1 MNEQQ
6 HFVPNDQCLDRG
18 LLVSMRD
25 GELPTDENVQ
35 ALAHL
40 IGCADCSAD
49 ERDIRKSGQDV
60 YGLLD
65 TLNPSASAMPH
76 TAKAFT
82 AFQTKIHEEQHPAHD
97 LHIVPLAG
105 QKSQK
110 PLQPA
115 WRRNRVRWITAAV
128 AAALIAALLLPNA
141 GVLANQ
147 FFALFHVQ
155 QFQPVKLD
163 ANQTTQDL
171 FNNLTDFGTLNVSQT
186 QITDL
191 NNPTKAQVEQRTHF
205 SLLLPSKLPQGVTA
219 TPRYAFFNGAKAT
232 FTFDTAKA
240 RAAMQRIGDGNVRIP
255 AQLNGATYTI
265 TVAPG
270 VAIQYARV
278 CSSDTSNKD
287 ASATCSN
294 QRQLDIAEV
303 PSPTVQ
309 GTSANSLTDLRAYML
324 SLPHLSLGVH
334 ELWQNVDLSTGTI
347 PVPLPTAQTDAQQVS
362 IHGASGVLLVDNTI
376 KYGGVLWQS
385 HNIVYAV
392 VTNTNDHNQ
401 ILDTANS
408 LG

>member
-49 ERDIRKSGQDV
+49 ERDIQQNGQDV
-60 YGLLD
+60 YSLLS
-65 TLNPSASAMPH
+65 TLNPSAMPDTNKAFATFQAKLRDEQH
-76 TAKAFT
+76 TAN
-82 AFQTKIHEEQHPAHD
+82 D
-97 LHIVPLAG
+97 LNIVPLSG
-105 QKSQK
+105 QKAQK

-115 WRRNRVRWITAAV
+115 WKRNRVRWITAAV

-141 GVLANQ
+141 GVLASQ

-171 FNNLTDFGTLNVSQT
+171 FNNLTDFGTLKVSPT

-205 SLLLPSKLPQGVTA
+205 PLLQPSKLPQGVPT
-219 TPRYAFFNGAKAT
+219 TPRYAFFNGTQAT
-232 FTFDTAKA
+232 FTFDAAKA
-240 RAAMQRIGDGNVRIP
+240 RATMQRIGDSNVHIP
-255 AQLNGATYTI
+255 AQLNGVAYTI

-278 CSSDTSNKD
+278 CNSDTSNKD
-287 ASATCSN
+287 ASAACNN
-294 QRQLDIAEV
+294 QRQLEVAEV

-324 SLPHLSLGVH
+324 SLPHLSLGIH

-347 PVPLPTAQTDAQQVS
+347 PVPLPTAQTDAQRVS
-362 IHGASGVLLVDNTI
+362 IHGAAGVLLVDNTI

-385 HNIVYAV
+385 HNIVYAI
-392 VTNTNDHNQ
+392 VTNTNDRTQ
-401 ILDTANS
+401 ILNTANS

>member
-6 HFVPNDQCLDRG
+6 RFVPNDSCLDRG

-49 ERDIRKSGQDV
+49 ERDIQQNGQDV
-60 YGLLD
+60 YGLLG
-65 TLNPSASAMPH
+65 TLNPSTMPDTH
-76 TAKAFT
+76 TAFAT
-82 AFQTKIHEEQHPAHD
+82 FQAKLREEQHTAND
-97 LHIVPLAG
+97 LSIVPLSG
-105 QKSQK
+105 QRAQK
-110 PLQPA
+110 PLQPT
-115 WRRNRVRWITAAV
+115 WKRNRVRWITAAV

-141 GVLANQ
+141 GVLASQ

-155 QFQPVKLD
+155 QFQPVNLD
-163 ANQTTQDL
+163 ASQTTQDL
-171 FNNLTDFGTLNVSQT
+171 FNNLTDFGTLKVSPT

-205 SLLLPSKLPQGVTA
+205 PLLQPSKLPQGVLA
-219 TPRYAFFNGAKAT
+219 TPRYAFFNGTQAT

-240 RAAMQRIGDGNVRIP
+240 RATMQRIGDGDVHIP
-255 AQLNGATYTI
+255 AQLNGAAYTI

-270 VAIQYARV
+270 VTIQYARV
-278 CSSDTSNKD
+278 CNSDTSNKD
-287 ASATCSN
+287 ATAACNN
-294 QRQLDIAEV
+294 QRQLEVAEV

-309 GTSANSLTDLRAYML
+309 GTSANLLTDLRAYML
-324 SLPHLSLGVH
+324 SLPHLSLGIH
-334 ELWQNVDLSTGTI
+334 ELWQDVDLNTGTI
-347 PVPLPTAQTDAQQVS
+347 PVPLPTAQTNAQRVT
-362 IHGASGVLLVDNTI
+362 IHGAAGVLLVDNTI

-385 HNIVYAV
+385 HNIVYAI
-392 VTNTNDHNQ
+392 VTNTNDRTQ

>member
-49 ERDIRKSGQDV
+49 ERDTKQSGQDV

-65 TLNPSASAMPH
+65 TLNPSASAMPD

-82 AFQTKIHEEQHPAHD
+82 AFQTKLHEEQHPAHD
-97 LHIVPLAG
+97 LHIVPLSGEKA
-105 QKSQK
+105 QK
-110 PLQPA
+110 PLRPA
-115 WRRNRVRWITAAV
+115 WKRNRVRWLTAAV

-147 FFALFHVQ
+147 FFALFRVQ

-171 FNNLTDFGTLNVSQT
+171 YNNLTDFGTLNVSQT
-186 QITDL
+186 QIADL

-205 SLLLPSKLPQGVTA
+205 SLLLPGKLPQGVTA
-219 TPRYAFFNGAKAT
+219 TPKYSFFSGAKAT
-232 FTFDTAKA
+232 FTFDAAKA
-240 RAAMQRIGDGNVRIP
+240 RATMQRIGDGNVRIP
-255 AQLNGATYTI
+255 AQLNGAVYTI

-270 VAIQYARV
+270 VGIQYARV
-278 CSSDTSNKD
+278 CSSDASSKDTS
-287 ASATCSN
+287 AACSN

-392 VTNTNDHNQ
+392 VTNTNDRAQ